1 MADIGSA
8 LLLAF
13 HRIVRFEPELVAT
26 VFLSLRVSLSAAV
39 LAFTLGAPLGALLA
53 TTRFPGRAGLL
64 LMANTALGLPPVVV
78 GLLVYLA
85 LSRSGPLG
93 TLGLLFTPS
102 AMILAQAVLAF
113 PIVVALVHRH
123 CAGLWAEYGDALRVD
138 GASRARATATVLM
151 MDRTGLVTA
160 FLAAFGRAV
169 AEVGAILVVGGNIRG
184 FTRTMT
190 TSIVLETGKGDLPL
204 ALAYGFVL
212 LLFSMFV
219 TGAALLLGRD
229 AGRR

>member
-1 MADIGSA
+1 MADTRSA

-13 HRIVRFEPELVAT
+13 DLIARAEPELAAT
-26 VFLSLRVSLSAAV
+26 VLLSLRVSLSAAV
-39 LAFTLGAPLGALLA
+39 LAFALGAPLGALLA

-64 LMANTALGLPPVVV
+64 LAANAALGLPPVVV
-78 GLLVYLA
+78 GLLIYLA

-93 TLGLLFTPS
+93 ALGLLFTPA
-102 AMILAQAVLAF
+102 AMVLAQGVLAF
-113 PIVVALVHRH
+113 PIAVALVHRH
-123 CAGLWAEYGDALRVD
+123 CAALWAEYGDALRVD
-138 GASRARATATVLM
+138 GGSRLRATATVLA
-151 MDRTGLVTA
+151 MDRTGLATA

-190 TSIVLETGKGDLPL
+190 TSIALETSKGDLPL
-204 ALAYGFVL
+204 ALAYGIVL
-212 LLFSMFV
+212 LLLSTLV
-219 TGAALLLGRD
+219 TGVALLLGRG

>member
-1 MADIGSA
+1 MADLGA
-8 LLLAF
+8 AFLLAF
-13 HRIVRFEPELVAT
+13 DLIARFEPELVAT
-26 VFLSLRVSLSAAV
+26 VLLSLRVSLSAAV
-39 LAFTLGAPLGALLA
+39 LAFALGAPLGALFA

-64 LMANTALGLPPVVV
+64 LLANTALGLPPVVV

-93 TLGLLFTPS
+93 TLGLLFTPD

-113 PIVVALVHRH
+113 PIVVALMHRH
-123 CAGLWAEYGDALRVD
+123 CASLWAEYGDALRVD
-138 GASRARATATVLM
+138 GASRLRATATVLA

-169 AEVGAILVVGGNIRG
+169 AEVGAILGVGGNIRG

-204 ALAYGFVL
+204 ALAYGVVL
-212 LLFSMFV
+212 LLLSTVV
-219 TGAALLLGRD
+219 TAAALLLGRG

>member
-1 MADIGSA
+1 MTDLGSA
-8 LLLAF
+8 LLLAVDL
-13 HRIVRFEPELVAT
+13 IARFEPELVAT
-26 VFLSLRVSLSAAV
+26 VLLSLRVSLSAAV
-39 LAFTLGAPLGALLA
+39 LAFALGAPLGALLA

-93 TLGLLFTPS
+93 ALGLLFTPH

-123 CAGLWAEYGDALRVD
+123 CAGLWAEYGDVLRVD
-138 GASRARATATVLM
+138 GASRLRATATVLA

-204 ALAYGFVL
+204 ALAYGIIL
-212 LLFSMFV
+212 LLLSTVV